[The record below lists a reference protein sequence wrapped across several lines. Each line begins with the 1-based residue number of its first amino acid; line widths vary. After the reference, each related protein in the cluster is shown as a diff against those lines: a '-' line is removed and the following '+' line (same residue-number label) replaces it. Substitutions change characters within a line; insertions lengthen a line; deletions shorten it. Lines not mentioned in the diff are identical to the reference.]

1 MKHIFSKEA
10 LEAASNPD
18 EMDHTLQVV
27 RAKLWIPLFG
37 IGIIALVGL
46 AWSIF
51 GRMPVNVTGFGVLIN
66 PGNVKVVQSQAPGL
80 VEKVSVKPGDVL
92 KEGDLVAILQQPALE
107 QLLQQAKETYNE
119 INKTNSEA
127 LEANQSQFLA
137 QLNSIERQKELL
149 VEGKKLSGNVNRS
162 LENRVKALLKMAK
175 DNLVN
180 SEMLL
185 QSESSLVES
194 KAKMAGYD
202 AQIQALDLS
211 LEQAKL
217 KNIQTDFTLKNQI
230 NESRRAVEK
239 LELQLENNRHVRCKS
254 GEQCVMQLM
263 VSAGTAVAFG
273 TPILSL
279 TSDESTRT
287 MKNLCY
293 FSVKDGKKIKQG
305 MTIQVTPSTVK
316 RERYGSIIGEVVS
329 VSSFPVS
336 REAAMNIV
344 GSKELAFA
352 LTGQGAMIEVETKL
366 QGALSPDSES
376 GYEWTSKNPPVAM
389 SQGTTTVNRVRVD
402 DRAPITYVLP
412 LIRSWLQGQKDD
424 ITPEF

>member
-18 EMDHTLQVV
+18 EMDHALQVV

-37 IGIIALVGL
+37 IGIVVVVGL
-46 AWSIF
+46 AWSF
-51 GRMPVNVTGFGVLIN
+51 VGRMPVNVTGFGVLIN

-80 VEKVSVKPGDVL
+80 VEKVSVKPGDQL
-92 KEGDLVAILQQPALE
+92 QEGDIVAVLQQPALE
-107 QLLQQAKETYNE
+107 QLLQQAKENYDE

-127 LEANQSQFLA
+127 LEANQNQFLA
-137 QLNSIERQKELL
+137 QLASIERQKQLL
-149 VEGKKLSGNVNRS
+149 TEGKELSGNVNQS
-162 LENRVKALLKMAK
+162 LEKRNQALLELAK
-175 DNLVN
+175 DNLVS

-185 QSESSLVES
+185 QSESSLVEI
-194 KAKMAGYD
+194 KTKMAGYD

-211 LEQAKL
+211 LEQAKQ
-217 KNIQTDFTLKNQI
+217 KNIQTEFTLKNQI
-230 NESRRAVEK
+230 DESRRAVEK
-239 LELQLENNRHVRCKS
+239 MELQLENNRHIRSKS
-254 GEQCVMQLM
+254 GGKVMQLM

-273 TPILSL
+273 TPVLSVA
-279 TSDESTRT
+279 TDESTQA

-293 FSVKDGKKIKQG
+293 FSVKDGKKIKPG

-316 RERYGSIIGEVVS
+316 RERFGSIVGKVVS

-336 REAAMNIV
+336 QEAAMNIV

-352 LTGQGAMIEVETKL
+352 LTGQGAMIEVETEL
-366 QGALSPDSES
+366 QGASSPDSES
-376 GYEWTSKNPPVAM
+376 GYEWTSRNPPVAV

-412 LIRSWLQGQKDD
+412 LLRTWFQGQKDD
-424 ITPEF
+424 LTPEF

>member
-18 EMDHTLQVV
+18 EMDHALQVV

-37 IGIIALVGL
+37 IGIVVAVGL
-46 AWSIF
+46 AWSF
-51 GRMPVNVTGFGVLIN
+51 VGRMPVNVTGFGVLIN

-80 VEKVSVKPGDVL
+80 VEKVSVKPGDQL
-92 KEGDLVAILQQPALE
+92 QEGDIVAVLQQPALE
-107 QLLQQAKETYNE
+107 QLLQQAKENYDE

-127 LEANQSQFLA
+127 LEANRNQFLA
-137 QLNSIERQKELL
+137 QLASIERQKQLL
-149 VEGKKLSGNVNRS
+149 TEGKELSGNVNQS
-162 LENRVKALLKMAK
+162 LEKRNQALLELAK
-175 DNLVN
+175 DNLVS

-185 QSESSLVES
+185 QSESSLVEI
-194 KAKMAGYD
+194 KTKMAGYD

-211 LEQAKL
+211 LEQAKQ
-217 KNIQTDFTLKNQI
+217 KNIQTEFTLKNQI
-230 NESRRAVEK
+230 DESRRAVEK
-239 LELQLENNRHVRCKS
+239 MELQLENNRHIRSKS
-254 GEQCVMQLM
+254 GGKVMQLM

-273 TPILSL
+273 TPVLSVA
-279 TSDESTRT
+279 TDESTQA

-293 FSVKDGKKIKQG
+293 FSVKDGKKIKPG

-316 RERYGSIIGEVVS
+316 RERYGSIVGKVVS

-336 REAAMNIV
+336 QEAAMNIV

-352 LTGQGAMIEVETKL
+352 LTGQGAMIEVETEL
-366 QGALSPDSES
+366 QGASSPDSES
-376 GYEWTSKNPPVAM
+376 GYEWTSRNPPVAV

-412 LIRSWLQGQKDD
+412 LLRTWFQGQKDD

>member
-18 EMDHTLQVV
+18 EMDHALQVV

-37 IGIIALVGL
+37 IGIVVAVGL
-46 AWSIF
+46 AWSF
-51 GRMPVNVTGFGVLIN
+51 VGRMPVNVTGFGVLIN

-80 VEKVSVKPGDVL
+80 VEKVSVKPGDQL
-92 KEGDLVAILQQPALE
+92 QEGDIVAVLQQPALE
-107 QLLQQAKETYNE
+107 QLLQQAKENYDE

-127 LEANQSQFLA
+127 LEANQNQFLA
-137 QLNSIERQKELL
+137 QLASIERQKQLL
-149 VEGKKLSGNVNRS
+149 TEGKELSGNVNQS
-162 LENRVKALLKMAK
+162 LEKRNQALLELAK
-175 DNLVN
+175 DNLVS

-185 QSESSLVES
+185 QSESSLVEI
-194 KAKMAGYD
+194 KTKMAGYD

-211 LEQAKL
+211 LEQAKQ
-217 KNIQTDFTLKNQI
+217 KNIQTEFALKNQI
-230 NESRRAVEK
+230 DESRRAVEK
-239 LELQLENNRHVRCKS
+239 MELQLENNRHIRSKS
-254 GEQCVMQLM
+254 GGKVMQLM

-273 TPILSL
+273 TPVLSVA
-279 TSDESTRT
+279 TDESTQA

-293 FSVKDGKKIKQG
+293 FSVKDGKKIKPG

-316 RERYGSIIGEVVS
+316 RERYGSIVGKVVR

-336 REAAMNIV
+336 QEAAMNIV

-352 LTGQGAMIEVETKL
+352 LTGQGAMIEVETEL
-366 QGALSPDSES
+366 QGASSPDSES
-376 GYEWTSKNPPVAM
+376 GYEWTSRNPPVAV

-412 LIRSWLQGQKDD
+412 LLRTWFQGQKDD
-424 ITPEF
+424 LTPEF

>member
-18 EMDHTLQVV
+18 EMDHALQVV

-37 IGIIALVGL
+37 IGIVVAVGL
-46 AWSIF
+46 AWSF
-51 GRMPVNVTGFGVLIN
+51 VGRMPVNVTGFGVLIN

-80 VEKVSVKPGDVL
+80 VEKVSVKPGDQL
-92 KEGDLVAILQQPALE
+92 QEGDIVAVLQQPALE
-107 QLLQQAKETYNE
+107 QLLQQAKENYDE

-127 LEANQSQFLA
+127 LEANRNQFLA
-137 QLNSIERQKELL
+137 QLASIERQKQLL
-149 VEGKKLSGNVNRS
+149 TEGKELSGNVNQS
-162 LENRVKALLKMAK
+162 LEKRNQALLELAK
-175 DNLVN
+175 DNLVS

-185 QSESSLVES
+185 QSESSLVEI
-194 KAKMAGYD
+194 KTKMAGYD

-211 LEQAKL
+211 LEQAKQ
-217 KNIQTDFTLKNQI
+217 KNIQTEFTLKNQI
-230 NESRRAVEK
+230 DESRRAVEK
-239 LELQLENNRHVRCKS
+239 MELQLENNRHIRSKS
-254 GEQCVMQLM
+254 GGKVMQLM

-273 TPILSL
+273 TPVLSVA
-279 TSDESTRT
+279 TDESTQA

-293 FSVKDGKKIKQG
+293 FSVKDGKKIKPG

-316 RERYGSIIGEVVS
+316 RERYGSIVGKVVS

-336 REAAMNIV
+336 QEAAMNIV

-352 LTGQGAMIEVETKL
+352 LTGQGAMIEVETEL
-366 QGALSPDSES
+366 QRASSPDSES
-376 GYEWTSKNPPVAM
+376 GYEWTSRNPPVAV

-412 LIRSWLQGQKDD
+412 LLRTWFQGQKDD

>member
-1 MKHIFSKEA
+1 MNHIFSKEA

-18 EMDHTLQVV
+18 ELDHTLQIV
-27 RAKLWIPLFG
+27 RSKLWIPIFG
-37 IGIIALVGL
+37 ICVVALVGL
-46 AWSIF
+46 TWSIF

-80 VEKVSVKPGDVL
+80 VEKVSVEPGDEI
-92 KEGDLVAILQQPALE
+92 KEGDIVAILQQPALE
-107 QLLQQAKETYNE
+107 QSLQQAEENYDE
-119 INKTNSEA
+119 IARINSDA
-127 LEANQSQFLA
+127 LQANQKQFAA
-137 QLNSIERQKELL
+137 QLESIKRQKELL
-149 VEGKKLSGNVNRS
+149 VEGKALSGNVNRS
-162 LENRVKALLKMAK
+162 LEKRNEVLLQLAK

-194 KAKMAGYD
+194 KTKMASYD
-202 AQIQALDLS
+202 AQIQELELS
-211 LEQAKL
+211 MEQAKQ
-217 KNIQTDFTLKNQI
+217 KNIQTEFTLKNQI
-230 NESRRAVEK
+230 DESRRAVEK
-239 LELQLENNRHVRCKS
+239 LELQLENNRHIRSKA
-254 GEQCVMQLM
+254 GGKVMQLM

-273 TPILSL
+273 TPVLSVAA
-279 TSDESTRT
+279 DQSTQS

-293 FSVKDGKKIKQG
+293 FSVKDGKKIKPN
-305 MTIQVTPSTVK
+305 MTIQITPSTVK
-316 RERYGSIIGEVVS
+316 RERYGSIVGKVVS

-352 LTGQGAMIEVETKL
+352 LTGQGAMIEVETELK
-366 QGALSPDSES
+366 QALSSESES
-376 GYEWTSKNPPVAM
+376 GYEWTSKNPPVAV

-412 LIRSWLQGQKDD
+412 LLRTWFQGQKDD

>member
-194 KAKMAGYD
+194 KAKMASYD

-254 GEQCVMQLM
+254 GGKVMQLM

-293 FSVKDGKKIKQG
+293 FTVKDGKKIKQG

>member
-37 IGIIALVGL
+37 IGIIALVSL

-127 LEANQSQFLA
+127 LEANQGQFLA

-162 LENRVKALLKMAK
+162 LEKRVEALLKMAK

-180 SEMLL
+180 SGMLL
-185 QSESSLVES
+185 QSESNLVES
-194 KAKMAGYD
+194 KAKMASYD

-239 LELQLENNRHVRCKS
+239 LELQLENNRYIRCKS
-254 GEQCVMQLM
+254 GGKVMQLM
-263 VSAGTAVAFG
+263 VSAGTAVGFG

-279 TSDESTRT
+279 TSDESTRA

-412 LIRSWLQGQKDD
+412 LIRTWLQGQKDD

>member
-1 MKHIFSKEA
+1 MNHIFSKEA

-18 EMDHTLQVV
+18 ELDHTLQIV
-27 RAKLWIPLFG
+27 RAKLWIPIFG
-37 IGIIALVGL
+37 ICVVALVGL
-46 AWSIF
+46 MWSIF

-80 VEKVSVKPGDVL
+80 VEKVSVKPGDEIN
-92 KEGDLVAILQQPALE
+92 EGDIVALIQQPALE
-107 QLLQQAKETYNE
+107 QSLQQAKENYDE
-119 INKTNSEA
+119 INRINSDA
-127 LEANQSQFLA
+127 LKANQKQFVA
-137 QLNSIERQKELL
+137 QLASINRQKELL
-149 VEGKKLSGNVNRS
+149 SEGKELSGNVNRS
-162 LENRVKALLKMAK
+162 LEKRNEVLLQLAK

-194 KAKMAGYD
+194 KTKMASYD
-202 AQIQALDLS
+202 AQIQELELS
-211 LEQAKL
+211 IEQAKQ
-217 KNIQTDFTLKNQI
+217 KNIQTEFTLKNQI
-230 NESRRAVEK
+230 DESRRAVEK
-239 LELQLENNRHVRCKS
+239 LELQLENNRHIRSKS
-254 GEQCVMQLM
+254 GGKVMQLM
-263 VSAGTAVAFG
+263 VSAGTAVGFG
-273 TPILSL
+273 TPVLSVAA
-279 TSDESTRT
+279 DQSTQS

-293 FSVKDGKKIKQG
+293 FSVKDGKKIKPN
-305 MTIQVTPSTVK
+305 MTIQITPSTVK
-316 RERYGSIIGEVVS
+316 RERYGSIVGKVVS

-352 LTGQGAMIEVETKL
+352 LTGQGAMIEVKTELKP
-366 QGALSPDSES
+366 ALSSESES
-376 GYEWTSKNPPVAM
+376 GYEWTSKNPPVAV

-412 LIRSWLQGQKDD
+412 LLRTWFQGQKDD

>member
-194 KAKMAGYD
+194 KAKMASYD

-254 GEQCVMQLM
+254 GGKVMQLM

-305 MTIQVTPSTVK
+305 MIIQVTPSTVK

-389 SQGTTTVNRVRVD
+389 SQGTTTVTRVRVD

-412 LIRSWLQGQKDD
+412 LIRSWLQWAKRRYH
-424 ITPEF
+424 PEF